1 MAQNSK
7 IINRKKEP
15 VFRLFFIVRVAFW
28 NTAVSLDSIREKVY
42 NCNIF
47 PLWFLSLGGDFL
59 KRVGAVLPLCL
70 TVSCL
75 LCGCF
80 HEADVPV
87 DIVPE
92 VTDTSDSV
100 IEEPAP
106 PAIDYGAV
114 IGKTEYDLITHAP
127 ESQKYIIHTAQT
139 NLGNLCADAYRNAA
153 NADAAIVCA
162 GEIGDG
168 IPCGEIT
175 VADVL
180 ATLPVECNLITVHA
194 TGEEI
199 LYCLEAAYQHL
210 PRGNSEYLHLSGLS
224 VVLDMNQN
232 STVMTD
238 DMGNFAGLSGDG
250 RVKDVLIGGAPLQ
263 ADATYTVTFSESFS
277 YTVTS
282 ILGDND
288 RALETT
294 GTNRDALTAYISD
307 VLSGIV
313 GAQYKTPF
321 GERRTRVIPL
331 GQTEPPSSDSLLPQV
346 YITTEND
353 LKRST
358 YVSCVIT
365 VHDPRGVYDDI
376 YDTESTIKI
385 RGHSTSGGAKT
396 PYNIKF
402 DSKVELLGLG
412 KGKKWNLLANLY
424 DKTQLRNTLAYG
436 FARDAGME
444 YTSNSCFAELY
455 FNGEY
460 QGMYQICE
468 PVDVSAT
475 QVDIDPENNE
485 YLMELEPYAGYS
497 NPYIL
502 TTPVLKIILGYNEP
516 DPPTQEQRAWLR
528 NFMGE
533 AENAL
538 LSGDYGKVKEYVDVE
553 SFARCY
559 IVEEFFKNVDYS
571 VSSTRFYVKDNKL
584 HEGPVWDFDLS
595 SGNCSSTY
603 YQAYNNV
610 GGSGQSYEGLY
621 CVSLFNQYLF
631 RYEEFTQLV
640 SDLYRELQ
648 PVIVNLY
655 EDNELGR
662 NRIDSLLME
671 CREDIDRNY
680 TLWSLKKA
688 YNLYEHKPV
697 DGTYDGEIAYLKN
710 WLKMRNQWLYDQYC
724 RSAP

>member
-1 MAQNSK
+1 MG
-7 IINRKKEP
+7 
-15 VFRLFFIVRVAFW
+15 VAFW

-47 PLWFLSLGGDFL
+47 PLWFLSIGGDFL
-59 KRVGAVLPLCL
+59 KRVWAVLLLCL

-75 LCGCF
+75 LGGCF
-80 HEADVPV
+80 YEADVPV
-87 DIVPE
+87 DKVPD
-92 VTDTSDSV
+92 VTEASDSV
-100 IEEPAP
+100 TEEPAP

-114 IGKTEYDLITHAP
+114 IGRTEYDLITHDP
-127 ESQKYIIHTAQT
+127 ESQKHLIPSAQT
-139 NLGNLCADAYRNAA
+139 NLGDLCADAYRAVSG
-153 NADAAIVCA
+153 ADVAIVCA

-175 VADVL
+175 VADIF

-199 LYCLEAAYQHL
+199 LCCLETAYQYL
-210 PRGNSEYLHLSGLS
+210 PRGNSEFLHVSGVS
-224 VVLDMNQN
+224 AVLDMNQN
-232 STVMTD
+232 PTVMTD
-238 DMGNFAGLSGDG
+238 DMGNFAGISGDG
-250 RVKDVLIGGAPLQ
+250 RVRDVLIGGAPLQ

-288 RALETT
+288 RATETT
-294 GTNRDALTAYISD
+294 VTNRDAWTAYVSGT
-307 VLSGIV
+307 LSGMV
-313 GAQYKTPF
+313 GDTYKNPF
-321 GERRTRVIPL
+321 GERRIRAIPQ
-331 GQTEPPSSDSLLPQV
+331 GQTEVPPSDSLLPQV

-365 VHDPRGVYDDI
+365 VHDPSGVYDDV

-385 RGHSTSGGAKT
+385 RGHSTSAGAKT

-424 DKTQLRNTLAYG
+424 DKTQLRNALAYD
-436 FARDAGME
+436 FARETGME

-460 QGMYQICE
+460 RGLYQICE
-468 PVDVSAT
+468 PVDVSPT
-475 QVDIDPENNE
+475 QVDIDTENNE

-528 NFMGE
+528 DFMRE

-538 LSGDYGKVKEYVDVE
+538 LSGDYDAVKEYVDVE

-559 IVEEFFKNVDYS
+559 IVEELFKNVDYA

-610 GGSGQSYEGLY
+610 GGSGLSYEGLY
-621 CVSLFNQYLF
+621 CVGLFNQHLF

-655 EDNELGR
+655 EDNELGL
-662 NRIDSLLME
+662 NQIDRLLEE
-671 CREDIDRNY
+671 CRSEIDRNY
-680 TLWSLKKA
+680 TLWSLKKG
-688 YNLYEHKPV
+688 YGSYEHKPV
-697 DGTYDGEIAYLKN
+697 DGTYDGEIAYLKD
-710 WLKMRNQWLYDQYC
+710 WLKMRNLWLYDRYC
-724 RSAP
+724 RSAS